1 MKPKNQ
7 RGWRSK
13 EMAEGRFHTVG
24 KRKSA
29 VARIWLKPG
38 TGAITV
44 NHRPI
49 EEYMNRESDRLL
61 VKQPLALTDTGDK
74 FDVVVNV
81 RGGGISGQAGAIRHA
96 ISRALVLA
104 DPDLRPPL
112 KKAAMLTRDARVR
125 ERKKYGLRGARARFQ
140 YSKR

>member
-1 MKPKNQ
+1 
-7 RGWRSK
+7 
-13 EMAEGRFHTVG
+13 MAEERFHTVG

-44 NHRPI
+44 NNRPI
-49 EEYMNRESDRLL
+49 DEYMNREADRLL
-61 VKQPLALTDTGDK
+61 IKQPLALTDTTDK
-74 FDVVVNV
+74 FDIAVTV

-96 ISRALVLA
+96 ISRALTLA
-104 DPDLRPPL
+104 NPDLRPPL

>member
-1 MKPKNQ
+1 
-7 RGWRSK
+7 
-13 EMAEGRFHTVG
+13 MAEERFHTIG

-44 NHRPI
+44 NNRPI
-49 EEYMNRESDRLL
+49 DEYMNRESDRLL
-61 VKQPLALTDTGDK
+61 VKQPLALTDTMDK
-74 FDVVVNV
+74 FDIAVTV

-96 ISRALVLA
+96 ISRALTLA
-104 DPDLRPPL
+104 NPDLRSPL